1 MEKSSS
7 LLVNHL
13 YYGISIPVNDTN
25 NIPIC
30 LGTTYHKPFEI
41 GICYIFSKKL
51 HFTSTKINIHYETFT
66 MRKKSVLQ
74 LALQLNFSIALDICN
89 SLYLNIMSANE

>member
-1 MEKSSS
+1 MEKTSS
-7 LLVNHL
+7 LLVNHF
-13 YYGISIPVNDTN
+13 YNGISTHVNDTN

-41 GICYIFSKKL
+41 EICYIFSKQL
-51 HFTSTKINIHYETFT
+51 HLISAKINIHYE
-66 MRKKSVLQ
+66 KKGILQ
-74 LALQLNFSIALDICN
+74 LALQLTFSIALDICN